1 MIKQPFSVSF
11 RTQAIYKKEE
21 EKSVAI
27 AMKEIAKFIDSI
39 YLRVFKVMAFFFSL
53 TLLEIMSTVI

>member
-1 MIKQPFSVSF
+1 
-11 RTQAIYKKEE
+11 
-21 EKSVAI
+21 
-27 AMKEIAKFIDSI
+27 MKEIAKFIDSI